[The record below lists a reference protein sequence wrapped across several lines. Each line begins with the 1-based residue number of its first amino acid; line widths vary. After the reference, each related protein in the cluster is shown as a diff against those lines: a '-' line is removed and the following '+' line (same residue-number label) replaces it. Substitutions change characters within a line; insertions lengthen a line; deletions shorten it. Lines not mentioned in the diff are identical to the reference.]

1 MVLKNWFL
9 LFRKSSLYAALRLK
23 YTNSFDYIL
32 LIFGLYFVFPNGG
45 IRIPAGRDYAP
56 KGGIMKKILVILA
69 FTLLQVGIATA
80 GDHSGSYGSGYGSS
94 YGIGSSYG
102 SRYGSSSVTVRD
114 SGSMNTYRGYRD
126 NSDGYTRV
134 RDYEGNT
141 LRGTIDNDGYGRLR
155 DQDGNVHKVRGW

>member
-1 MVLKNWFL
+1 
-9 LFRKSSLYAALRLK
+9 
-23 YTNSFDYIL
+23 
-32 LIFGLYFVFPNGG
+32 
-45 IRIPAGRDYAP
+45 
-56 KGGIMKKILVILA
+56 MKKILVILA